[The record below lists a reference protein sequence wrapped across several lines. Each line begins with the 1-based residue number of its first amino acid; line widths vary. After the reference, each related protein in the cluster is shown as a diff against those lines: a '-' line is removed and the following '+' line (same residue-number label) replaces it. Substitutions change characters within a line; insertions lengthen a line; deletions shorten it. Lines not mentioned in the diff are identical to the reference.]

1 MRIKHLLSALVVLL
15 SGTAFAQVPSGRI
28 HGRIVDES
36 GLAMPGTEVTLAKE
50 GTGDTRHVTS
60 DKEGKFDFE
69 AVGPGAYR
77 MTFTHQA
84 FRTVERSGLTME
96 AGQERTLDD
105 VVLNLAG
112 IGETVTVSARRR
124 EENAQ
129 EVPMSITAFGGD
141 TLRELGVRDLRALSN
156 NTPNMEFSYAGNG
169 SGGGNFAQVFLRGV
183 GQPDFIITKD
193 PGVGIYVDGVYLS
206 RAPGS
211 VLEML
216 DVDRVEVLRGP
227 QGTLFGKNTIGGAI
241 QVVTKTPTGQFGGDA
256 QLTLG
261 NFNRVDLNS
270 SVEFPLVEGKL
281 SGRVS
286 ALTRRQDGFYQR
298 LAYAEGNP
306 NQFGADQSRTS
317 GNDTGRDAARAALF
331 FTPSKSLDFLLSAD
345 LTRERQEAVE
355 YQAVALST
363 PANIELYQRLIGT
376 PKGLRPYASYVP
388 ANPWETFATWPG
400 YNNSN
405 IKGGSMTATWKGSPV
420 LVKSVTAYRKLFVQ
434 TKGDGDATPYD
445 IVATGGVDIDQD
457 QWSEELQFSGLAFGG
472 KLNWIGGLWYFEETA
487 SDTQRSRQFAGL
499 YDVLAAAPFQSIAPA
514 GNPKGVCPAP
524 NCLGGGISNPNDRA
538 IARLSR
544 TGNRL
549 MENSSYAAFVHGSF
563 AFNKKVSATLGMR
576 QSRENKAFTY
586 DEIYPLL
593 PLPYDDPGPSIA
605 NDNPSFPKTTLSDH
619 WDVFTPKIGLELKPR
634 PDLLLYIQGSTGF
647 KAGGFNGRP
656 SPLTGLAPFDPEHL
670 KTAEVGVKVEG
681 WGHRL
686 RLSGDVFWSNYK
698 DIQITRLSQTVA
710 GVRIEE
716 NAGDG
721 KSKGAEFEIA
731 VAPASGL
738 TLSWALGFL
747 DFEYTSLLPGVVP
760 ATPAATGSISLA
772 STLPFSPRL
781 TMNAHAAYVAPLGGA
796 AYLSLRADYKY
807 SSEYFIDADNSP
819 ATAQPAYSTFD
830 GRIAVTPRSG
840 RLEVFV
846 QGANLTNEAIVANGV
861 TSGPNGSQIV
871 TYKPPR
877 QWSSGLRV
885 KF

>member
-1 MRIKHLLSALVVLL
+1 M
-15 SGTAFAQVPSGRI
+15 
-28 HGRIVDES
+28 
-36 GLAMPGTEVTLAKE
+36 
-50 GTGDTRHVTS
+50 
-60 DKEGKFDFE
+60 
-69 AVGPGAYR
+69 
-77 MTFTHQA
+77 
-84 FRTVERSGLTME
+84 
-96 AGQERTLDD
+96 
-105 VVLNLAG
+105 
-112 IGETVTVSARRR
+112 
-124 EENAQ
+124 
-129 EVPMSITAFGGD
+129 
-141 TLRELGVRDLRALSN
+141 
-156 NTPNMEFSYAGNG
+156 
-169 SGGGNFAQVFLRGV
+169 
-183 GQPDFIITKD
+183 
-193 PGVGIYVDGVYLS
+193 
-206 RAPGS
+206 
-211 VLEML
+211 
-216 DVDRVEVLRGP
+216 
-227 QGTLFGKNTIGGAI
+227 
-241 QVVTKTPTGQFGGDA
+241 
-256 QLTLG
+256 
-261 NFNRVDLNS
+261 
-270 SVEFPLVEGKL
+270 
-281 SGRVS
+281 
-286 ALTRRQDGFYQR
+286 
-298 LAYAEGNP
+298 
-306 NQFGADQSRTS
+306 
-317 GNDTGRDAARAALF
+317 
-331 FTPSKSLDFLLSAD
+331 
-345 LTRERQEAVE
+345 
-355 YQAVALST
+355 
-363 PANIELYQRLIGT
+363 
-376 PKGLRPYASYVP
+376 
-388 ANPWETFATWPG
+388 
-400 YNNSN
+400 
-405 IKGGSMTATWKGSPV
+405 
-420 LVKSVTAYRKLFVQ
+420 
-434 TKGDGDATPYD
+434 
-445 IVATGGVDIDQD
+445 
-457 QWSEELQFSGLAFGG
+457 
-472 KLNWIGGLWYFEETA
+472 
-487 SDTQRSRQFAGL
+487 
-499 YDVLAAAPFQSIAPA
+499 LAAAPFQSIAPA

-634 PDLLLYIQGSTGF
+634 PDLLLYIHGSTGF
-647 KAGGFNGRP
+647 RAGGFNGRP